1 MLKILKTSYLS
12 TCGAAYYW
20 LASVPVA
27 YANNGNGIF
36 GDVPPIGPEGNA
48 RSIIINITTTIL
60 NIMALIAVVVI
71 VIAGIR
77 LVISQGEQ
85 EAVEKGKKTIL
96 FAILGLIVILL
107 ARAIV
112 DFIATNVAGS
122 A

>member
-1 MLKILKTSYLS
+1 MLKTLKTSYLS

-20 LASVPVA
+20 LAGVPVA
-27 YANNGNGIF
+27 YANNGIF
-36 GDVPPIGPEGNA
+36 GEVPNLGGPNGDA
-48 RSIIINITTTIL
+48 RSIIIGITTTIL

-112 DFIATNVAGS
+112 DFIATNVAGG
-122 A
+122 